1 MVRYLNTKLTIEL
14 FDELIKYRKTT
25 KLLSQDKLNTL
36 LNDYKEY
43 QNNNVIKEE
52 RIDKMN
58 KDELLK
64 LNN

>member
-52 RIDKMN
+52 RIVQMT